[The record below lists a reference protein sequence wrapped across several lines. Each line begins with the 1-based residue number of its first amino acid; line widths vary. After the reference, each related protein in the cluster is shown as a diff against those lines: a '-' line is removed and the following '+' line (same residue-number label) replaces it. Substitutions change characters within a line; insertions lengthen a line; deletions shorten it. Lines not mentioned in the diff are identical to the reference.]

1 MFLNAESSSQTQT
14 NFERKLPK
22 KVEIPDGEFQENKSS
37 TSEEIKY
44 SFITSYCLFM
54 CGGGGVHMP
63 RNTPGGQ
70 RTTNGSWSPPT
81 MWTLRI
87 KTRWWQ
93 TPLPSESPC
102 WLLNTVFKST
112 FILISPFQNSF
123 RIDVLNLRRQL
134 HAGKKSP
141 N

>member
-14 NFERKLPK
+14 NFERKPPK
-22 KVEIPDGEFQENKSS
+22 KVEIPDREFQENKSS

-44 SFITSYCLFM
+44 SFITSYCLFV
-54 CGGGGVHMP
+54 CVCGGGVHMP

-87 KTRWWQ
+87 KT
-93 TPLPSESPC
+93 PLPSESPC

-123 RIDVLNLRRQL
+123 GTDVLNLRRQL
-134 HAGKKSP
+134 HEEKKSP